1 MKKGKIMTK
10 FDVPKPESAGK
21 RVGLIYDDL
30 RVFYE
35 ARTRLFTG
43 LQKCKSAE
51 AYEVFENAVAALNKI
66 NGDFYR
72 KEN

>member
-1 MKKGKIMTK
+1 MTK

-21 RVGLIYDDL
+21 RIGLIHDDL

-43 LQKCKSAE
+43 LQKCQTAE

-72 KEN
+72 KENS